1 MTELYLDPMLV
12 RAVELTKHLPGTT
25 IATHYGKPAIKVNG
39 KTLAN
44 LCREPGALSVH
55 CPLELKEVLVQSR
68 PDVYFDT
75 PHFSG
80 WPAVLVRMDAI
91 DDDLLRDRLESA
103 WQDLTTAKRTTR

>member
-1 MTELYLDPMLV
+1 VTELDLDPMLV
-12 RAVELTKHLPGTT
+12 RAMELTKHLAGTT

-44 LCREPGALSVH
+44 LCREPSALSVH

-80 WPAVLVRMDAI
+80 WPAVLLRMDVI
-91 DDDLLRDRLESA
+91 DDELLRDRLESA
-103 WQDLTTAKRTTR
+103 WQDLTAAGRTK